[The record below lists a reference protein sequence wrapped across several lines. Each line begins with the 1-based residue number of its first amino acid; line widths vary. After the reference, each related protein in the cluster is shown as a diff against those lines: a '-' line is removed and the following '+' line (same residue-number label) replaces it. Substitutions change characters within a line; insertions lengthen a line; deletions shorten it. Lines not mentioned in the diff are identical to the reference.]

1 MRSITILLKIS
12 ILVAMVATAIF
23 PAINAGPNNIPVGT
37 KLRYM
42 VVLKSGQMA
51 PPEVFSANI
60 YSQMFDS
67 IGLRPGKIVFEIDFA
82 PKHVEGYTIKGSE
95 IIRSGQG
102 GVFWICASADNIFL
116 ELQILEE
123 KNNYVVVNYTLTFIN
138 FTLITLRKFYI
149 QYPIIKNLFGEP
161 YKSWEESV
169 AWVYKKYSLTRT
181 LSVREDN
188 NEAVDLETKTGLG
201 EWMVW
206 LNPEDRI
213 SDNSLILGF
222 INYAIPYFYENGVG
236 FTSTL
241 IFLNMSKINNA
252 DYTLALNG
260 KTITIDREDI
270 VTGSSIPFNVIGM
283 NSTNAPLPKYR
294 KILSSFGCSI
304 TKKDNK
310 YVLSC
315 NKLLQ
320 VYEKAK
326 NHKPWTI
333 NIVER
338 ETNGISRKF
347 LELTYRDMRLAPFP
361 TEVYKSV
368 YWRNTGILLSIEE
381 DISIFGKI
389 HGFFPPPISSYIQ
402 LNDTAIILVSMKA
415 PIALKLTSIDTPNQ
429 EALLQTSQR
438 KSESYLPLAGLIIA
452 ILFPTLIILKKAIKH

>member
-1 MRSITILLKIS
+1 MNRIS
-12 ILVAMVATAIF
+12 L
-23 PAINAGPNNIPVGT
+23 G
-37 KLRYM
+37 KK
-42 VVLKSGQMA
+42 VL
-51 PPEVFSANI
+51 
-60 YSQMFDS
+60 
-67 IGLRPGKIVFEIDFA
+67 
-82 PKHVEGYTIKGSE
+82 HGS
-95 IIRSGQG
+95 
-102 GVFWICASADNIFL
+102 
-116 ELQILEE
+116 
-123 KNNYVVVNYTLTFIN
+123 T
-138 FTLITLRKFYI
+138 
-149 QYPIIKNLFGEP
+149 
-161 YKSWEESV
+161 
-169 AWVYKKYSLTRT
+169 KKYSLTRT
-181 LSVREDN
+181 LSVQEDN
-188 NEAVDLETKTGLG
+188 NEAIDLETKTGLG
-201 EWMVW
+201 EWMIW

-326 NHKPWTI
+326 NHKPWAI

-361 TEVYKSV
+361 IEVYKAV

-381 DISIFGKI
+381 DASIFGKT

-438 KSESYLPLAGLIIA
+438 KSESYLPLAGLIIIA